1 MRTAL
6 LVLSV
11 AAVSAATFNFSDSAL
26 VQDALDFGYGFTLGF
41 TEIDVKSLEKCEFTY
56 QNATDR
62 VHAIAADV
70 GIMQSYSAEQSAKD
84 EALRDILHILERLPE
99 DTATCSDM
107 STILEQI
114 ASRLVTLLNIVDLAT
129 TVTKNL
135 ALHSVQIGKDL
146 AQASGA
152 IAIHHYFNA
161 GYYFGRA
168 MDLVLS

>member
-1 MRTAL
+1 MKTAL
-6 LVLSV
+6 LALTV
-11 AAVSAATFNFSDSAL
+11 AAVSAKSFNFSNTTL
-26 VQDALDFGYGFTLGF
+26 VQNAVDFGYGFTLGF
-41 TEIDVKSLEKCEFTY
+41 TDIDVKSLEKCEFTY

-62 VHAIAADV
+62 VHLIASDIA
-70 GIMQSYSAEQSAKD
+70 IMQSHSNEQSAKD

-114 ASRLVTLLNIVDLAT
+114 ASRMVTLLNIVDLAT
-129 TVTKNL
+129 TATKNL

-152 IAIHHYFNA
+152 IVKHHYFNA
-161 GYYFGRA
+161 GLYFGRA
-168 MDLVLS
+168 LDLVLS